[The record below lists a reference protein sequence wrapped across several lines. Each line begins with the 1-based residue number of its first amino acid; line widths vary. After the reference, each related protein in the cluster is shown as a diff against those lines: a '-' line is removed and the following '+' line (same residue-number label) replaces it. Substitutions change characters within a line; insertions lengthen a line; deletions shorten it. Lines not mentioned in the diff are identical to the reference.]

1 MFRFLFRLTFTLV
14 AVFAGFNAAARAFG
28 RLQPPNPALAGFTEG
43 CEGKPPPCWYGIVPG
58 KTSVEAAQ
66 RLLERAQVRIKE
78 FRVNLTGAI
87 RGEAARFCAFELGN
101 DGQVIT
107 LIQVRYC
114 PEHEVSLGQFMLAW
128 GTPLGTR
135 YSVEPIRPAQVIF
148 RGTTVSVSGL
158 RSPYERV
165 QRLVLFQAE
174 AGMPIVNH
182 WFGFA
187 PPWRYCQLEPN
198 VPPCSS
204 PFLP

>member
-1 MFRFLFRLTFTLV
+1 MFRFLFRLILALV
-14 AVFAGFNAAARAFG
+14 AAFAVLNVAARALG
-28 RLQPPNPALAGFTEG
+28 TLLPPNAALAGFTDG
-43 CEGKPPPCWYGIVPG
+43 CDGQPQPCWYGIVPG

-66 RLLERAQVRIKE
+66 RLLERAQARVKQ
-78 FRVNLTGAI
+78 FQVNLTGAI
-87 RGEAARFCAFELGN
+87 RGEAALFCAFELGN

-107 LIQVRYC
+107 TIQVRYC
-114 PEHEVSLGQFMLAW
+114 PETEVALGQFILAW

-135 YSVEPIRPAQVIF
+135 YSVEPLRPAQVIF
-148 RGTTVSVSGL
+148 RGTTLSVSGL
-158 RSPYERV
+158 RSPFERV
-165 QRLVLFQAE
+165 QRLVLFPAE
-174 AGMPIVNH
+174 AAMPITNH